1 MRAVQEDYYLMDRGR
16 IDLLFCKVKVRAW
29 LSQLQDKSWKLAR
42 TLKYRS
48 ESQVIG
54 DSPTMLFLY
63 YPNAIAESQLY
74 LFHLHRKE
82 LLKSFG
88 LTFKALPISV
98 LPRIR
103 VSDPSNLKL
112 IAVQAHFHIEPNDLM
127 DMFDQIKSIGS
138 VAKIIFLDWFA
149 TSDLRLFSTI
159 DPFIDRY
166 VKKTVFTDTSQGTSR
181 EKMFESMLGKSS
193 CTKALITK
201 VSEGV
206 IRGEGAEIGS
216 QSTYGASALKY
227 LLKIEARGVFNVPL
241 NATGTAI
248 RLDNWNSA
256 SNVVDIVVHVGFE
269 P

>member
-1 MRAVQEDYYLMDRGR
+1 MKTSYKNNNQDGMALVITLILLLTLTILASSVFMSVNRYAETIDNISYRPMAMEAANSCIDQALDWVATPEGEIWRNGGVP
-16 IDLLFCKVKVRAW
+16 IDLA
-29 LSQLQDKSWKLAR
+29 
-42 TLKYRS
+42 
-48 ESQVIG
+48 
-54 DSPTMLFLY
+54 
-63 YPNAIAESQLY
+63 
-74 LFHLHRKE
+74 
-82 LLKSFG
+82 
-88 LTFKALPISV
+88 
-98 LPRIR
+98 
-103 VSDPSNLKL
+103 
-112 IAVQAHFHIEPNDLM
+112 AVGNILN
-127 DMFDQIKSIGS
+127 
-138 VAKIIFLDWFA
+138 
-149 TSDLRLFSTI
+149 
-159 DPFIDRY
+159 
-166 VKKTVFTDTSQGTSR
+166 KKTVFTDTSQGTSR